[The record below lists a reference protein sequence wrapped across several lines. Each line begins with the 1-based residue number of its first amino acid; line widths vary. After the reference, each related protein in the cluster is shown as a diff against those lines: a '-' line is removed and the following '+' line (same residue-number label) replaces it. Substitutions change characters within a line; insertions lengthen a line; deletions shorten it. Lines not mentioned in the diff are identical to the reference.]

1 MVNAFNS
8 HAIAA
13 VARLPASTERGAG
26 GCLHPISR
34 TIEPLF
40 QIRAGRLDIAVE
52 DNNLAFTM
60 RTIRQ
65 AVWRKAFEFQ
75 AGLYLYGL
83 VIPRDELLSKPVQ

>member
-1 MVNAFNS
+1 MQLPPSRDCRPQQKEAPAAAF
-8 HAIAA
+8 
-13 VARLPASTERGAG
+13 
-26 GCLHPISR
+26 HPISR

-40 QIRAGRLDIAVE
+40 QPRAGRPDIAVE